1 MRKNFLLLLLAAMFT
16 MVSCE
21 QANTSSLGKEEQV
34 SNEGKNENDEGK
46 NEEGKNDD
54 VIDNGEDREV
64 DPFLLSL
71 QGTWGRY
78 KLLHYDM
85 EWKEV
90 VLVLIE
96 NGDCLLE
103 GLGYKL
109 YTFNA
114 DGTITY
120 YLEVCY
126 SDEPFVATWPCFYDP
141 ESRIITVKNDK
152 DEILREYLVSDYDGE
167 YLTLDYTE
175 HLYDSYTDEHTYRY
189 VRETLK
195 RRQE

>member
-1 MRKNFLLLLLAAMFT
+1 MRKNLLLLLLAAMFT

-21 QANTSSLGKEEQV
+21 TDKTQTP
-34 SNEGKNENDEGK
+34 
-46 NEEGKNDD
+46 
-54 VIDNGEDREV
+54 REV

-71 QGTWGRY
+71 QGTWSPYTRI
-78 KLLHYDM
+78 HYDE

-90 VLVLIE
+90 IEVLIE
-96 NGDCLLE
+96 NGWCLLE
-103 GLGYKL
+103 GIGHEL

-126 SDEPFVATWPCFYDP
+126 TDEPFVETWPCFYDP
-141 ESRIITVKNDK
+141 ESRIITVKNYK

-167 YLTLDYTE
+167 YLTLDYKE
-175 HLYDSYTDEHTYRY
+175 PAYIGGIGYMIRCI
-189 VRETLK
+189 RETLK

>member
-21 QANTSSLGKEEQV
+21 TDKTQTP
-34 SNEGKNENDEGK
+34 
-46 NEEGKNDD
+46 
-54 VIDNGEDREV
+54 REV

-71 QGTWGRY
+71 QGTWSTY
-78 KLLHYDM
+78 TMIHYDE

-90 VLVLIE
+90 IEVLAE
-96 NGDCLLE
+96 NGSFNGE
-103 GLGYKL
+103 WSAYIL

-120 YLEVCY
+120 QRVPCGPF
-126 SDEPFVATWPCFYDP
+126 EPEERTCPCFYDP
-141 ESRIITVKNDK
+141 ESKIITVKDDK

-167 YLTLDYTE
+167 YLTLDYKQPIFT
-175 HLYDSYTDEHTYRY
+175 DRTGYTLRCI
-189 VRETLK
+189 RETL
-195 RRQE
+195 RMRQE